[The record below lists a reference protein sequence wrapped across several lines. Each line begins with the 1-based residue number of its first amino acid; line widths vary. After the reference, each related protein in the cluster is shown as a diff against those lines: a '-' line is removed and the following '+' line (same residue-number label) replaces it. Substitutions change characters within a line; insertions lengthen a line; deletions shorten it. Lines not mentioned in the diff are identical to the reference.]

1 MVNFTVQL
9 TSEEVTRN
17 VSLEQQCHSKMCK
30 RHEGKLVK
38 EKNTQQ
44 QQQNKTAAANTY
56 HIRLGVYLYEL
67 SDFTDSL

>member
-1 MVNFTVQL
+1 
-9 TSEEVTRN
+9 
-17 VSLEQQCHSKMCK
+17 MCK
-30 RHEGKLVK
+30 RHEQPVK

-67 SDFTDSL
+67 SDFTDTVFEEFLNEIEN